1 MDKKKAIEILCNE
14 MMCVRRQDTPMC
26 KRMLIPTEGCKGCDL
41 VKDDK
46 EVIEAYR
53 IAIEALM
60 KEVQPDT
67 DERDC
72 KNCIHNIEGG
82 CSSWNCEFEKKP
94 TEENE
99 AVEEARREAMKLD
112 DNEDTLKWKG
122 TH

>member
-1 MDKKKAIEILCNE
+1 MDKKKAIEILICE
-14 MMCVRRQDTPMC
+14 RTCVNRQGTLLCPRSVFTD
-26 KRMLIPTEGCKGCDL
+26 GCGICDL
-41 VKDDK
+41 VQKDEDI
-46 EVIEAYR
+46 VEAYNM
-53 IAIEALM
+53 AIKELM
-60 KEVQPDT
+60 KDVEPDT

-94 TEENE
+94 TEEDE

>member
-14 MMCVRRQDTPMC
+14 MMCVRRQDTPDC
-26 KRMLIPTEGCKGCDL
+26 NRDECGCQNCDL
-41 VKDDK
+41 IQETED
-46 EVIEAYR
+46 VIEAYR

-94 TEENE
+94 TEEDE